1 MHFINEDPLAR
12 VLRRLAACT
21 HTLYAVV
28 EELED
33 LEEEEVESHEA
44 RADLLV
50 SVESFFDVA
59 MHITEEIRA
68 IAWQYSLTPQQLQE
82 DRDGPDQEDY

>member
-1 MHFINEDPLAR
+1 MHFINEDPHAR

-28 EELED
+28 EELDDFED
-33 LEEEEVESHEA
+33 EEVEDHEK
-44 RADLLV
+44 RADLLI
-50 SVESFFDVA
+50 SVESLFDVA
-59 MHITEEIRA
+59 MHVTDEIRA

-82 DRDGPDQEDY
+82 DREDQEDY